1 MTLRPLRDRR
11 VDTPTILSVL
21 QPRRHGKTV
30 SLSRLRERNEAVL
43 DAAVAAGYGPAGSR
57 SWDILKHLLGKP
69 AKVKHYAAMDWHAV
83 PVFVADLRRRE
94 GSAARALE
102 FVTLTAPRTGLAP
115 GDQRSTWT
123 PSCGPSQASA

>member
-57 SWDILKHLLGKP
+57 VLGYPEAP
-69 AKVKHYAAMDWHAV
+69 AGQAGEGETLRRDGLARGAG
-83 PVFVADLRRRE
+83 LRRR
-94 GSAARALE
+94 SAPARRQCRPCARICDPDRPAHWLG
-102 FVTLTAPRTGLAP
+102 AR
-115 GDQRSTWT
+115 
-123 PSCGPSQASA
+123 